1 MIDRYTRWL
10 EVCPLPDITA
20 DSVTWAFLFSWIA
33 RFGVRQRQTSDQGR
47 QFTSHLFLGA
57 ARLCGIS
64 LSRTTAYHP
73 LSNGKIEAVHRPL
86 KASLMC
92 HAETPWID
100 ALPWVLLGIRTAV
113 KEDIGLQQ
121 PLVYGEPLRIVGE
134 FLQQT
139 PEVPTT
145 ETLQTLQSFLRV
157 LRPQPAPRHG
167 SKATFIHKDLN
178 TVPLSS

>member
-20 DSVTWAFLFSWIA
+20 DSDTWAFLFSWIS
-33 RFGVRQRQTSDQGR
+33 RFGVPQRLTSDQGR
-47 QFTSHLFLGA
+47 QFTSNLFSGA
-57 ARLCGIS
+57 ARLRGIS
-64 LSRTTAYHP
+64 LSRTTAYQP
-73 LSNGKIEAVHRPL
+73 QSNGMIEAEYRPL

-92 HAETPWID
+92 HAETHWID
-100 ALPWVLLGIRTAV
+100 ALPWILGMRTAV
-113 KEDIGLQQ
+113 KEDIGLSSSH
-121 PLVYGEPLRIVGE
+121 LVYGEPLRVPGE

-145 ETLQTLQSFLRV
+145 KALQTLQSFLRI

-167 SKATFIHKDLN
+167 SRQ
-178 TVPLSS
+178 LSSTRTLTRFPSS